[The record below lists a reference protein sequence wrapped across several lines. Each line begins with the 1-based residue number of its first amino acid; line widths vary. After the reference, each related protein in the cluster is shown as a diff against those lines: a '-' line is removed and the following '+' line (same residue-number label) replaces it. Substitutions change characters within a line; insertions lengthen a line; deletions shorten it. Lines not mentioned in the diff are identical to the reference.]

1 MGAMGGMGGM
11 GGMMGA
17 MGGMGGMGGAG
28 RGGPPRGGPPP
39 GYPGFPGPPPGMDAM
54 STVSGG
60 SNGSLPDFLRPGE
73 SYIPPSSGFFFG
85 QSAEVQSLESS
96 LPTREA
102 ADRLLQQYFHAVHP
116 VARCVHRPTFEND
129 YQGFWEEIYSNY
141 EPRPSTQAIM
151 FAAWFSAAVSMDEQV
166 VYRLFGVTKASL
178 IDRLKAATETALGKA
193 NFLRT
198 TRVETMQAF
207 VMYMVRPIPI
217 AFVLAIADLAC
228 SFRCA
233 EPRCP
238 ELTPCSWAPR

>member
-1 MGAMGGMGGM
+1 MGGMPGM
-11 GGMMGA
+11 
-17 MGGMGGMGGAG
+17 MGGMGGAG

-39 GYPGFPGPPPGMDAM
+39 GYPGFPGPPSAMDAM

-85 QSAEVQSLESS
+85 AEAQSFESL

-102 ADRLLQQYFHAVHP
+102 GDRLIQQYFQAVHP
-116 VARCVHRPTFEND
+116 IARCVHRPTFEID
-129 YQGFWEEIYSNY
+129 YQSFWEEIYNNY

-151 FAAWFSAAVSMDEQV
+151 FAAWFSAAVSMDESV
-166 VYRLFGVTKASL
+166 VYRLFGVTKTSL
-178 IDRLKAATETALGKA
+178 IERLKSATETALGKA

-207 VMYMVRPIPI
+207 IMYMVCYCRLLILPY
-217 AFVLAIADLAC
+217 LADRNAASSL
-228 SFRCA
+228 SSRGLSSPFRSGRR
-233 EPRCP
+233 RC
-238 ELTPCSWAPR
+238 ENG